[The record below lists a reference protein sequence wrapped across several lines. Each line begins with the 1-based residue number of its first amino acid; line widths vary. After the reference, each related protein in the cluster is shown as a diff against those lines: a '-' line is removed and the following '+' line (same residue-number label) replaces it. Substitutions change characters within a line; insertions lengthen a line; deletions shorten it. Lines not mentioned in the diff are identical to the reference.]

1 MNLLCTELAG
11 KRDYSEQHNSLTSN
25 LLLVDLCICVGEY
38 FSGTKREFKF
48 VKCLVEKTHYIFMH
62 FSHCNLCTCLSFF
75 PFLSDHENIAMSTE

>member
-25 LLLVDLCICVGEY
+25 LLFVDLCICVGEY

-48 VKCLVEKTHYIFMH
+48 VICLVNSLHIYA
-62 FSHCNLCTCLSFF
+62 
-75 PFLSDHENIAMSTE
+75 FLTL